1 MAINTLA
8 GMGILTEDDGLVDAA
23 LSEILSLPIE
33 QRHELDPRRDVTYLL
48 VQHYLGL
55 VRTQLWFAECAML
68 RICHR
73 VTSTEQSKLPR
84 KPSM

>member
-33 QRHELDPRRDVTYLL
+33 QRHELDPQRDVTYLL

-55 VRTQLWFAECAML
+55 VRTN
-68 RICHR
+68 
-73 VTSTEQSKLPR
+73 STLGC
-84 KPSM
+84 